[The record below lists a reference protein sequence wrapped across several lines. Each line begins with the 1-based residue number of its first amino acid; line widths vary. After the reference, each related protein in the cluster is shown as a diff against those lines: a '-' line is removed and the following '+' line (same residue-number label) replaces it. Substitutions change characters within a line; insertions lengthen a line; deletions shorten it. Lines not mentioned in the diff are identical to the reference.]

1 MPSFARRMLQQD
13 KLPFFGPPYLRV
25 RLSVSVC
32 LGLSVCPCERCS
44 KTSVKMHQNLITW
57 IRSKRWMYLLH
68 QISSEE
74 NHPQAKNVFESRRL
88 VFKITTFDFS
98 CAEYVNNKFLHVSN
112 PFTLFLTIYQCSWP
126 HAALLSHFL
135 GRAKKMEDHIKHP
148 VQCPT
153 LHVQSTCTLAFFIVI
168 CFKLREQ
175 TFVPIILLTGDTSA
189 LALAKSLNVSL
200 CQCAVR
206 LDCTVHLTMCW
217 YTSHPSLDALTEET
231 LLRNKQLHRDCP
243 WHCSIRSKIGVSI
256 AAN

>member
-1 MPSFARRMLQQD
+1 MVSPVFVATKGIFTSPAVVAWFAICQAQSSDASCQECRPDATGAASSRATVPSFARRMLQQD

-135 GRAKKMEDHIKHP
+135 VAQENGRPHQTPRPVSDIACTKHMH
-148 VQCPT
+148 T
-153 LHVQSTCTLAFFIVI
+153 RFFH
-168 CFKLREQ
+168 CH
-175 TFVPIILLTGDTSA
+175 LLQAT
-189 LALAKSLNVSL
+189 
-200 CQCAVR
+200 
-206 LDCTVHLTMCW
+206 
-217 YTSHPSLDALTEET
+217 
-231 LLRNKQLHRDCP
+231 
-243 WHCSIRSKIGVSI
+243 
-256 AAN
+256 